1 MKRRFMAALV
11 AGVSALALTACGQS
25 GDKELTI
32 GLTFVPDVQFAP
44 FYVAEHEGFFD
55 EEGVT
60 VALRH
65 HGVSEALFGALT
77 AGEEDLIVAGGDEM
91 LQAYSQGVDVRTIAT
106 LYQRYPLAIAARSDL
121 GLTTVADLAGHTIGV
136 PGPFGESWFA
146 LLATLESAG
155 LSESDLG
162 IEYIG
167 YTAQSAMYTEAV
179 DAVVVFTNNDLLG
192 LEAAGVDVTL
202 IETPD
207 LPLVGIS
214 VGARGDAID
223 GQPEAL
229 AGILR
234 ALDRAIEFIV
244 ADPDAAI
251 EIVGTKVPEMDAD
264 FARAVLDATIP
275 LYGSEW
281 LSLDTSM
288 WPEMYEFMQSHDLAE
303 PGADPDGA
311 YEDLDWTP

>member
-214 VGARGDAID
+214 VGARGDAIY